1 MRTFKPS
8 FPWGSVTTPKFFIL
22 SLIICSL
29 SLLINFKSFSQTGDC
44 ATSNCVSADIKVSG
58 VKLVQKINGQYV
70 DLPKTCNAA
79 SDQFNVS
86 LQVSFNVT
94 SQTRYGFLITS
105 LIYFDGVAGKSIE
118 QCTTQDLPQG
128 PHVIYVDNYV
138 DGTPIVWHC
147 GQRMELKATYT
158 AWNNAVTSKSNP
170 SICSYYDPAT
180 KTVSANACKAIAP
193 KCKYYGPNESFLV
206 LAPLSTTL
214 SVSSVCGTNNEA
226 YKTYTFTG
234 SASGG
239 FLNSGGTYT
248 YKWYIDNVV
257 QSSTTTNLTY
267 TPTSGSNFTV
277 KFEAYDQTS
286 PTPTSTSSST
296 TITPAPCCQNSSAP
310 SSVTADQDNKCP
322 GTAIKLTVNG
332 GTLGTNASWKWYT
345 GSCGGTLVGT
355 GSEITVSPTTTTTY
369 YVRAEGDCGTTTC
382 ANITVHVKTNSTAPT
397 SVSVSGDNYCANSG
411 SSATLTVVGGNLGTN
426 ASWKWYTGSCGGTL
440 VGTGSEITV
449 SPTTTTTYY
458 VRAEGDCGTTTCAS
472 GIVNVKP
479 VLDKP
484 GATVTQQPTCST
496 LGTVTVSSP
505 DNTITYTL
513 SDNNNTYTA
522 VNGVFSSVAPGT
534 YTFTASKTGSC
545 STPGDNVVV
554 NDAPTAPDA
563 PEVIITT
570 YPDCSSSSGMLS
582 VRNGV
587 THAAYGSGYEFS
599 NDNGAHWV
607 LTNSFS
613 FIAGQGYNISVRRVS
628 PNTDCVA
635 STSCQGEANN
645 GSTLKANTY
654 NVTAELNP
662 TKTTITAAPNP
673 FNDRIRFSLKSSLS
687 GQGRLE
693 LYNMQGQK
701 VKTVFEGNVIAG
713 QVQNIEYSVPGSQ
726 RASLIYVFTVGKE
739 RMSGKL
745 INLK

>member
-1 MRTFKPS
+1 
-8 FPWGSVTTPKFFIL
+8 
-22 SLIICSL
+22 
-29 SLLINFKSFSQTGDC
+29 
-44 ATSNCVSADIKVSG
+44 
-58 VKLVQKINGQYV
+58 
-70 DLPKTCNAA
+70 
-79 SDQFNVS
+79 
-86 LQVSFNVT
+86 
-94 SQTRYGFLITS
+94 
-105 LIYFDGVAGKSIE
+105 
-118 QCTTQDLPQG
+118 
-128 PHVIYVDNYV
+128 
-138 DGTPIVWHC
+138 
-147 GQRMELKATYT
+147 
-158 AWNNAVTSKSNP
+158 
-170 SICSYYDPAT
+170 
-180 KTVSANACKAIAP
+180 
-193 KCKYYGPNESFLV
+193 
-206 LAPLSTTL
+206 
-214 SVSSVCGTNNEA
+214 
-226 YKTYTFTG
+226 
-234 SASGG
+234 
-239 FLNSGGTYT
+239 
-248 YKWYIDNVV
+248 
-257 QSSTTTNLTY
+257 
-267 TPTSGSNFTV
+267 
-277 KFEAYDQTS
+277 
-286 PTPTSTSSST
+286 
-296 TITPAPCCQNSSAP
+296 
-310 SSVTADQDNKCP
+310 
-322 GTAIKLTVNG
+322 
-332 GTLGTNASWKWYT
+332 
-345 GSCGGTLVGT
+345 
-355 GSEITVSPTTTTTY
+355 
-369 YVRAEGDCGTTTC
+369 
-382 ANITVHVKTNSTAPT
+382 
-397 SVSVSGDNYCANSG
+397 
-411 SSATLTVVGGNLGTN
+411 
-426 ASWKWYTGSCGGTL
+426 
-440 VGTGSEITV
+440 
-449 SPTTTTTYY
+449 